1 MGDVVVQTNR
11 PEAILP
17 PAELVRTI
25 IPRQG
30 ERLDRLGINEGQDRP
45 ETRSEHRLPT
55 DQTIQVVGR
64 YPVLPIPT
72 PPRIPA
78 ALPFDFD
85 DQVGPEAG
93 IEQEVGVLQSIFA
106 EDGPFGLVNGH
117 AGDPQRADKPFE
129 GRLVMVGSLGH
140 RRRDRGITLGSG
152 TGIGAAS
159 GRRRW

>member
-1 MGDVVVQTNR
+1 
-11 PEAILP
+11 
-17 PAELVRTI
+17 
-25 IPRQG
+25 
-30 ERLDRLGINEGQDRP
+30 
-45 ETRSEHRLPT
+45 
-55 DQTIQVVGR
+55 
-64 YPVLPIPT
+64 VLPIPT

-106 EDGPFGLVNGH
+106 EDGPFGLVDGH
-117 AGDPQRADKPFE
+117 ARNPQRADKPLE

-159 GRRRW
+159 GRPLVPSSDFRPGGQGAGADGVPIIVTTGSLGPGPARRRRGGRIASAYSQ